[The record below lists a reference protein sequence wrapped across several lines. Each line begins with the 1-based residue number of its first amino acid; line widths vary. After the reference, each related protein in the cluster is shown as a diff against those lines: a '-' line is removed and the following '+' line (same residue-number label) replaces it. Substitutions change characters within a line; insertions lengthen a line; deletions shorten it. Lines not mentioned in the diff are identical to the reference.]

1 MRVFQKEPP
10 KYKVTKLDEYKC
22 VEIDWQG
29 YNTECMS
36 EQLSKS
42 ILFYNQFFEHVSNKL
57 NSIENKVT
65 STYNNKEFKKN
76 GEFKEI
82 EQFDSGLSHPLLHSD
97 FGLPDYR

>member
-1 MRVFQKEPP
+1 
-10 KYKVTKLDEYKC
+10 
-22 VEIDWQG
+22 
-29 YNTECMS
+29 MS

-76 GEFKEI
+76 GKN
-82 EQFDSGLSHPLLHSD
+82 L
-97 FGLPDYR
+97 RK